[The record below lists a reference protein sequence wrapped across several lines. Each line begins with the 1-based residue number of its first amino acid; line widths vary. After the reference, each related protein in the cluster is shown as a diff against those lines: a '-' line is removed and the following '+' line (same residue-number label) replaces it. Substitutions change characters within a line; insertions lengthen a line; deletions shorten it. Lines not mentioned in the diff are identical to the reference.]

1 LNFQGPEL
9 GTRIASVHIVEVR
22 LQSKGERMQ
31 SEIVA
36 MLIPEGSPGA
46 ALLVRRGDGQ
56 FLLERIDT
64 RVAAAA
70 RVASRWSRKGSAR
83 AAPSGAAH
91 MVDMV

>member
-1 LNFQGPEL
+1 MSLARGL
-9 GTRIASVHIVEVR
+9 
-22 LQSKGERMQ
+22 LQFTLSRFAYKIKGERMR

-70 RVASRWSRKGSAR
+70 RVASRWPRKGSAH

-91 MVDMV
+91 MVEMV